1 MDGVRSVFA
10 LWPAEEAEATKA
22 CRTLAV
28 PFARGKVIH
37 GAVVKANGAADWRVA
52 TFVRDESGI
61 LRDRR
66 FELGQL
72 SPSRDDLT
80 RRLRDAVAQAA
91 AKLEPFTKTGQGGLY
106 ARRHELP
113 GGFQDVG
120 KHSLEAMAQDLLNGG
135 GLIQCRMK
143 ASEAAPGKWLD
154 VPGGRVAKLAEGI
167 AKAAMGGPAAMA
179 EAAGPETEPP
189 PWC

>member
-1 MDGVRSVFA
+1 
-10 LWPAEEAEATKA
+10 LWPAEEKEAEKV
-22 CRTLAV
+22 CKTLAV
-28 PFARGKVIH
+28 PFARGRVVH
-37 GAVVKANGAADWRVA
+37 GAVVKANGACDLGVA

-66 FELGQL
+66 FELGQM
-72 SPSRDDLT
+72 SPSRDELT
-80 RRLRDAVAQAA
+80 RRLRDAIAA
-91 AKLEPFTKTGQGGLY
+91 AAGKLEPYTKTGMGGLY

-143 ASEAAPGKWLD
+143 PSEAAPGKWLD
-154 VPGGRVAKLAEGI
+154 VPGGRVAKLAEEI
-167 AKAAMGGPAAMA
+167 SKAAMGEPDTMA
-179 EAAGPETEPP
+179 EVDPETTPP
-189 PWC
+189 P

>member
-1 MDGVRSVFA
+1 M
-10 LWPAEEAEATKA
+10 PYT
-22 CRTLAV
+22 
-28 PFARGKVIH
+28 RGKVIH
-37 GAVVKANGAADWRVA
+37 GAIVKSNGRADLAIR
-52 TFVRDESGI
+52 TLVRDESGI
-61 LRDRR
+61 LIDRR

-72 SPSRDDLT
+72 SPNRDDLT
-80 RRLRDAVAQAA
+80 RRLRDAIAQAA
-91 AKLEPFTKTGQGGLY
+91 AKLEPYTKTGQGGLY

-154 VPGGRVAKLAEGI
+154 ISGGTVAAISEEI
-167 AKAAMGGPAAMA
+167 ARAAMA
-179 EAAGPETEPP
+179 RRKPQAEADTGPEAEPP
-189 PWC
+189 PWV